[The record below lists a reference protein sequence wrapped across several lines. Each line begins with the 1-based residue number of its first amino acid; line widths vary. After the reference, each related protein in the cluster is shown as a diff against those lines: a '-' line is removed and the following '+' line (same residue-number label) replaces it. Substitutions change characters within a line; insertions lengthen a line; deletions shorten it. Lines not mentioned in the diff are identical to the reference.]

1 MNVDIERQLVAFVQS
16 ASTLEVAID
25 AETDLLHTNV
35 LDSLLLMEMVI
46 AVEHFWGVKL
56 QGEDIAP
63 RNFRSVR
70 NLALFISAR
79 KTEST
84 REQTSA

>member
-1 MNVDIERQLVAFVQS
+1 MNTDIERQLVAFVQS
-16 ASTLEVAID
+16 ASTLELAID

-70 NLALFISAR
+70 NLAMLVASRQHASTVEAVSA
-79 KTEST
+79 
-84 REQTSA
+84 

>member
-1 MNVDIERQLVAFVQS
+1 MNLNIERQLVAFVQS
-16 ASTLEVAID
+16 ASALEVAID
-25 AETDLLHTNV
+25 AETDLLHTDV

-63 RNFRSVR
+63 RNFRTVR
-70 NLALFISAR
+70 NLALLVASRQHDLTVETASA
-79 KTEST
+79 
-84 REQTSA
+84 

>member
-1 MNVDIERQLVAFVQS
+1 MNLDIERQLLAFVQS
-16 ASTLEVAID
+16 ASALEVAID

-46 AVEHFWGVKL
+46 AVEHSWGVKL

-70 NLALFISAR
+70 NLASLVASR
-79 KTEST
+79 QPDSNV
-84 REQTSA
+84 EQAPA